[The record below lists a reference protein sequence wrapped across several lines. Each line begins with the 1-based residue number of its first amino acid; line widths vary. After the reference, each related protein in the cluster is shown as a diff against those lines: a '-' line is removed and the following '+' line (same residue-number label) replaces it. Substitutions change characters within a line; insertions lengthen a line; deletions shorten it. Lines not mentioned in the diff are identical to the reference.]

1 MRCDDC
7 GKAWDGKERFTTREV
22 EHTRVRT
29 LCEACAAK
37 EAVLEREE
45 QRRKKYTDRPPRW

>member
-7 GKAWDGKERFTTREV
+7 GKEWNGKERFTTREV
-22 EHTRVRT
+22 SHTQVRT
-29 LCEACAAK
+29 LCEACAKK